1 MGEIPNCHLYPRT
14 RKKQTV
20 TLFSP
25 VKSQRTTIPT
35 ALLKQ
40 YRAVKTNRR
49 RHCCVL
55 RERKFPKSRMEKCI
69 IQGRPNKK
77 FKFEIHF
84 QEKTFYGVQHC
95 CCHYFIYFFFEKL
108 NDETDFKILICNEQ
122 NKRYSCLLICRVMI
136 IFFIFKKKHYIEM
149 KQGFLHFRE
158 VVSPPTKRNVTASRR
173 ILNRAANR
181 RRHRNTNCNY
191 DSVLLLF
198 FIYFITYFV
207 SF

>member
-1 MGEIPNCHLYPRT
+1 MGCN
-14 RKKQTV
+14 TV
-20 TLFSP
+20 
-25 VKSQRTTIPT
+25 I
-35 ALLKQ
+35 A
-40 YRAVKTNRR
+40 
-49 RHCCVL
+49 
-55 RERKFPKSRMEKCI
+55 I
-69 IQGRPNKK
+69 IL
-77 FKFEIHF
+77 
-84 QEKTFYGVQHC
+84 
-95 CCHYFIYFFFEKL
+95 FIYFFEKL

>member
-1 MGEIPNCHLYPRT
+1 MGCN
-14 RKKQTV
+14 TV
-20 TLFSP
+20 
-25 VKSQRTTIPT
+25 V
-35 ALLKQ
+35 A
-40 YRAVKTNRR
+40 
-49 RHCCVL
+49 
-55 RERKFPKSRMEKCI
+55 I
-69 IQGRPNKK
+69 IL
-77 FKFEIHF
+77 
-84 QEKTFYGVQHC
+84 
-95 CCHYFIYFFFEKL
+95 FIYFFEKL

-158 VVSPPTKRNVTASRR
+158 VVSPSTKRNVTASRR

>member
-1 MGEIPNCHLYPRT
+1 MYWENGSS
-14 RKKQTV
+14 Q
-20 TLFSP
+20 SP
-25 VKSQRTTIPT
+25 EWRSTSSKVDLIKN
-35 ALLKQ
+35 L
-40 YRAVKTNRR
+40 
-49 RHCCVL
+49 
-55 RERKFPKSRMEKCI
+55 
-69 IQGRPNKK
+69 
-77 FKFEIHF
+77 KFEILF
-84 QEKTFYGVQHC
+84 QEKKFYGVQHC
-95 CCHYFIYFFFEKL
+95 CCIILFIYFFEKL

-136 IFFIFKKKHYIEM
+136 FFFYIFKKKNIAS
-149 KQGFLHFRE
+149 KWNKVFFLHFRE

>member
-1 MGEIPNCHLYPRT
+1 MKSANRLILSTKELGEIPNCHLYQRT

-25 VKSQRTTIPT
+25 VKSQRTTIHT

-40 YRAVKTNRR
+40 YTAVKTNRR

-55 RERKFPKSRMEKCI
+55 RERKFPKSRMEKYI

-77 FKFEIHF
+77 KKFEIHF

-95 CCHYFIYFFFEKL
+95 CCIILFIYFFEKL

-122 NKRYSCLLICRVMI
+122 NKRYSCLLICRVTI
-136 IFFIFKKKHYIEM
+136 FFFIFKKT
-149 KQGFLHFRE
+149 L
-158 VVSPPTKRNVTASRR
+158 
-173 ILNRAANR
+173 
-181 RRHRNTNCNY
+181 HRNETR
-191 DSVLLLF
+191 F
-198 FIYFITYFV
+198 FTF
-207 SF
+207 